1 MSEEPI
7 EKQKQEDNSPKE
19 KKAPASTSTH
29 EAKPQF
35 ILDKSVDSKA
45 KPVILYIVVM
55 FGVALFLIILS
66 FFMQQRNHEALIK
79 GLSTSA
85 MNVQTIVDLEM
96 DKQNLEE
103 DLTEKSDQLEALTQ
117 EKKALEEEASA
128 MTQQL
133 KGLEWLLELQ
143 DLYES
148 GKYSKAKELL
158 AAMEKEGLDKALPT
172 TSTLPDH
179 PSPQNVY
186 EVIKK
191 ALS

>member
-1 MSEEPI
+1 MSAEQVE
-7 EKQKQEDNSPKE
+7 QKQEDNSPKE
-19 KKAPASTSTH
+19 KKEPAPTPPP

-35 ILDKSVDSKA
+35 ILDKSMDSKA

-66 FFMQQRNHEALIK
+66 FFMQQRNHEALLK
-79 GLSTSA
+79 GLSSSA

-103 DLTEKSDQLEALTQ
+103 DLTETTDQVEDLTQ
-117 EKKALEEEASA
+117 DKKALEEANSA
-128 MTQQL
+128 MTQQI

-186 EVIKK
+186 EAIQK